1 MIETSAEGNDSCP
14 LGADK
19 KHSLPLHGV
28 TKHDFELL
36 LSMLYPLDPFLTLQE
51 KLFFDWNSAWI
62 LADRLGMEGLHH
74 CCVNFLRSQISV
86 MAPAEKVFI
95 GRELGI
101 PEVLIQALKEVV
113 TRYETLHDCE
123 AELLGAKTAFRIM
136 QLREHVISPQKK
148 YLTQNKDMVSVIKWI
163 FRAELSKMGSHVRED
178 IN

>member
-1 MIETSAEGNDSCP
+1 
-14 LGADK
+14 
-19 KHSLPLHGV
+19 
-28 TKHDFELL
+28 
-36 LSMLYPLDPFLTLQE
+36 
-51 KLFFDWNSAWI
+51 
-62 LADRLGMEGLHH
+62 
-74 CCVNFLRSQISV
+74 